1 MLVEDDEPEV
11 CDAVSL
17 EPVALAESS
26 VFVAEAPVAA
36 AVAPAV
42 MVTRSE
48 LIRSLPRVVV

>member
-11 CDAVSL
+11 CDAVPL
-17 EPVALAESS
+17 ESVALAESS
-26 VFVAEAPVAA
+26 LFVAEAPVAV

-48 LIRSLPRVVV
+48 PNRSLPRVMV